1 MSVSSVGLD
10 KLIASSGGRS
20 SIHQVNQDFDQLFQ
34 ALQSGNLDAA
44 QAAYGS
50 FQQMQAGLASS
61 PATQANPVAA
71 DWSALGQAIQ
81 SGNLAS
87 AQDALGKLQ
96 NDAKAVWQSHLR
108 QEIQHAQS
116 VYALMQSAHGTSVAS
131 GAMPG
136 SIQPAVDSIPNDLS
150 ALNLALQTGDTAA
163 AQKLLVQLEQDLHS
177 STRVSGQN

>member
-20 SIHQVNQDFDQLFQ
+20 SIHQANQDVDRLFQ

-44 QAAYGS
+44 QVAYGS
-50 FQQMQAGLASS
+50 FQQIQAGLASS
-61 PATQANPVAA
+61 SVTQANPVAA
-71 DWSALGQAIQ
+71 DWSALGQALQ

-96 NDAKAVWQSHLR
+96 NDAKAAWQSHLR

-116 VYALMQSAHGTSVAS
+116 VYALMQSAQGAPVAS
-131 GAMPG
+131 KAMPG
-136 SIQPAVDSIPNDLS
+136 GTQPAVGSIPNDLN
-150 ALNLALQTGDTAA
+150 ALNQALQTGNISA
-163 AQKLLVQLEQDLHS
+163 AQKLLAQLEQDLQS
-177 STRVSGQN
+177 SSRASGQK